1 MPRSDRFIRADLV
14 DRLQN
19 DPRVPVD
26 AVVPEVDDGR
36 VILRGSVPSH
46 RSVQAALIDA
56 WSVGDVR
63 GVDNQLSV
71 DSGNPDRSRTAVGNQ
86 CSPT

>member
-14 DRLQN
+14 HRLRH
-19 DPRVPVD
+19 DPRVPED
-26 AVVPEVDDGR
+26 AVCPEVDDGR

-71 DSGNPDRSRTAVGNQ
+71 RSGTPDRARPAVGNQ